1 MTAVLHVGGP
11 LCSVLVE
18 HYGCR
23 VTVMVGGLLSGV
35 GMATSSFTQ
44 SIGQLY
50 ITAGV
55 ITDAKEQVLAN
66 LANFSYDPSN
76 YEDLRKLHVIDLF
89 LDMLTEDRESFVE
102 FGIGGLCNLSLDKI
116 NKEYI
121 LQNNGVKLVIG
132 CLSSPS
138 EETVLSAITT
148 LMYLMTPASRQ
159 EITHTAVVECMLRFS
174 LSANRRLSNLA
185 SVFLQDYCS
194 VEQVEKAQSLQG
206 QSALGIPLPK
216 D

>member
-1 MTAVLHVGGP
+1 ML
-11 LCSVLVE
+11 
-18 HYGCR
+18 
-23 VTVMVGGLLSGV
+23 
-35 GMATSSFTQ
+35 
-44 SIGQLY
+44 
-50 ITAGV
+50 
-55 ITDAKEQVLAN
+55 
-66 LANFSYDPSN
+66 
-76 YEDLRKLHVIDLF
+76 EDLDRIHNTEPIIDPRSVMFSRRGGSQGLDRF
-89 LDMLTEDRESFVE
+89 EYLQTLVTEFQDTDSLDMLTEDRESFVE